1 MRTAFIGGGVMGEA
15 MVRGMLAKGVAE
27 PEAIVVSDVS
37 AERLSKLKRDYGLH
51 TGQDNRQALQGS
63 HLVVLAVKPQDLGP
77 LLEELSGAFHP
88 DQLVLSIIAGA
99 TVATVAE
106 GLKHGAVVRAM
117 PNTPAQIGE
126 GITVWTAS
134 SEVSPSQKDTARS
147 VLATLGSEV
156 FVTDERLIDMATAV
170 SGSGPAYFFLV
181 MEALTDAA
189 MDIGLPREIAEKL
202 VSHTALGASRLVQ
215 ETGEHPGAL
224 RKMVTSKGGTTER
237 GLHQLEEGGLR
248 TLIARAIAAAYE
260 RAKELG
266 G

>member
-1 MRTAFIGGGVMGEA
+1 MGEA
-15 MVRGMLAKGVAE
+15 MVRSMLAKGVAR
-27 PEAIVVSDVS
+27 PETIVVSDVS
-37 AERLSKLKRDYGLH
+37 AERLSKLKHDYGLH
-51 TGQDNRQALQGS
+51 TCQDNRQALQDS
-63 HLVVLAVKPQDLGP
+63 NVVVLAVKPQDLGP
-77 LLEELSGAFHP
+77 LKEELSGAFHP

-99 TVATVAE
+99 TIATIAE

-117 PNTPAQIGE
+117 PNAPAQIGE

-134 SEVSPSQKDTARS
+134 SGVSESQKDAARS
-147 VLATLGSEV
+147 ILASLGSEV

-181 MEALTDAA
+181 MEALVDAA
-189 MDIGLPREIAEKL
+189 TDIGLPREIAEKL

-215 ETGEHPGAL
+215 DTGEYPSAL
-224 RKMVTSKGGTTER
+224 RQMVTSKGGTTER
-237 GLHQLEEGGLR
+237 GLHQLEQGGLR
-248 TLIARAIAAAYE
+248 ALLAQAVAAAYD